1 MVKNKEFKVGL
12 FIAMGLTLLYLGFNY
27 LKGIDFFSTRNKYY
41 AVYDNIDQLA
51 VSNPILVNGFAVGR
65 VSKIKIL
72 QERLNKILV
81 ELDIDSEV
89 LLGDSTKAILNSDF
103 LGGKSILLT
112 IGKITTPL
120 QPNDTLLT
128 EVAKG
133 MFDVISETAT
143 PVADNVQTTLR
154 KFNLIIDNLTKN
166 SQQLELI
173 FAKLLVTPDLINE
186 TLKTTNVKV
195 EDLSGSFRDV
205 AVNLNGTLNE
215 LKPTLANFKT
225 ISDSLKQ
232 LQINETIIRTQVT
245 LAQLNET
252 LSKLNK
258 GDNTASKLMTEDSL
272 YNNLND
278 LLMHLDTL
286 ATHFDNNPRHFLA
299 PLGKSSKKI
308 ERDRRK
314 EEEEKAKVSEKKN

>member
-1 MVKNKEFKVGL
+1 MKNKEFKVGL
-12 FIAMGLTLLYLGFNY
+12 FVAAGLALLYLGFNY
-27 LKGIDFFSTRNKYY
+27 LKGVDFFSSTNKYY
-41 AVYDNIDQLA
+41 AVYDNVDQLA
-51 VSNPILVNGFAVGR
+51 ASNPILVNGFAVGR

-72 QERLNKILV
+72 QEKQNKILV

-89 LLGDSTKAILNSDF
+89 ILGDSSKAILTSDF
-103 LGGKSILLT
+103 LGGKSIVLS
-112 IGKITTPL
+112 IGRIRKPL
-120 QPNDTLLT
+120 QPNDTVLA

-154 KFNLIIDNLTKN
+154 KFNSIIDNLSRN

-173 FAKLLVTPDLINE
+173 FAKLLVTPDLINQ
-186 TLKTTNVKV
+186 TLRTTNGKV
-195 EDLSGSFRDV
+195 EDLSGNFKDV
-205 AVNLNGTLNE
+205 AANLNGTLNE
-215 LKPTLANFKT
+215 LKPTLANFQI

-232 LQINETIIRTQVT
+232 MQLNETIAKTQLT

-272 YNNLND
+272 YVNLNNL
-278 LLMHLDTL
+278 LMRLDTL
-286 ATHFDNNPRHFLA
+286 AIHFNDNPRHFLA

-308 ERDRRK
+308 ERERRK
-314 EEEEKAKVSEKKN
+314 EEQEKAKVTEEKN

>member
-1 MVKNKEFKVGL
+1 VKNKEFKVGL
-12 FIAMGLTLLYLGFNY
+12 FVAAAIALLYFGFNY
-27 LKGIDFFSTRNKYY
+27 LKGIDFFSSTNKYY
-41 AVYDNIDQLA
+41 AVYDNVDQLD
-51 VSNPILVNGFAVGR
+51 VSNPILVNGFTVGR

-72 QERLNKILV
+72 QQRQNKILV
-81 ELDIDSEV
+81 ELDIDSDV
-89 LLGDSTKAILNSDF
+89 KLGDSTKAILNSDF
-103 LGGKSILLT
+103 LGGKSILLS

-120 QPNDTLLT
+120 QPNDTVLA

-166 SQQLELI
+166 SQQLEAI
-173 FAKLLVTPDLINE
+173 FEKLLVTPDLINQ
-186 TLKTTNVKV
+186 TLKTTNGQIEDVSGNFKV
-195 EDLSGSFRDV
+195 V
-205 AVNLNGTLNE
+205 AQNLNSTLDE
-215 LKPTLANFKT
+215 LKPTLVNFRT
-225 ISDSLKQ
+225 ISDSLKR
-232 LQINETIIRTQVT
+232 LELNETIAKTQLT
-245 LAQLNET
+245 LSQLNET

-272 YNNLND
+272 YNNLNH

-286 ATHFDNNPRHFLA
+286 TTHFNDNPRHFLA

-308 ERDRRK
+308 ERERRR
-314 EEEEKAKVSEKKN
+314 EEEEKAKAVEKK

>member
-1 MVKNKEFKVGL
+1 M
-12 FIAMGLTLLYLGFNY
+12 
-27 LKGIDFFSTRNKYY
+27 KGIDFFSSTNKYY
-41 AVYDNIDQLA
+41 AVYENVDQLA
-51 VSNPILVNGFAVGR
+51 ASNPILVNGFAVGR

-72 QERLNKILV
+72 QERQNKIFV
-81 ELDIDSEV
+81 ELDIDSDV
-89 LLGDSTKAILNSDF
+89 ILGDSSKAILNSDF
-103 LGGKSILLT
+103 LGGKSIILS
-112 IGKITTPL
+112 IGRITKRL
-120 QPNDTLLT
+120 QPKDTLLA

-173 FAKLLVTPDLINE
+173 FAKLLVTPDLINQ
-186 TLKTTNVKV
+186 TLRTTNGKV
-195 EDLSGSFRDV
+195 EDLSGNFKDV
-205 AVNLNGTLNE
+205 AVNINGTLAE
-215 LKPTLANFKT
+215 LKPTLANFKI

-232 LQINETIIRTQVT
+232 IQLNETIAKTQLT
-245 LAQLNET
+245 LSQLNET

-272 YNNLND
+272 YVNLNNL
-278 LLMHLDTL
+278 LMRLDTL
-286 ATHFDNNPRHFLA
+286 ATHFNDNPRHFLA

-308 ERDRRK
+308 ERERRN
-314 EEEEKAKVSEKKN
+314 EEEEKAKATEKSN

>member
-1 MVKNKEFKVGL
+1 MKNKEFKVGL
-12 FIAMGLTLLYLGFNY
+12 FVAAAIALLYFGFNY
-27 LKGIDFFSTRNKYY
+27 LKGIDFFSSTNKYY
-41 AVYDNIDQLA
+41 AVYENVDQLA
-51 VSNPILVNGFAVGR
+51 ASNPILVNGFAVGR

-72 QERLNKILV
+72 QERQNKILV
-81 ELDIDSEV
+81 ELDIDSDV
-89 LLGDSTKAILNSDF
+89 ILGDSSKAILNSDF
-103 LGGKSILLT
+103 LGGKSIILS
-112 IGKITTPL
+112 IGRITKRL
-120 QPNDTLLT
+120 QPKDTLLA

-173 FAKLLVTPDLINE
+173 FAKLLVTPDLINQ
-186 TLKTTNVKV
+186 TLRTTNGKV
-195 EDLSGSFRDV
+195 EDLSGNFKDV
-205 AVNLNGTLNE
+205 AVNINGTLAE
-215 LKPTLANFKT
+215 LKPTLANFKI

-232 LQINETIIRTQVT
+232 IQLNETIAKTQLT
-245 LAQLNET
+245 LSQLNET

-272 YNNLND
+272 YVNLNNL
-278 LLMHLDTL
+278 LMRLDTL
-286 ATHFDNNPRHFLA
+286 ATHFNDNPRHFLA

-308 ERDRRK
+308 ERERRK
-314 EEEEKAKVSEKKN
+314 EEEEKAKATEKSN